1 MTLRVL
7 LVAGEASGDLHGA
20 ALVAQ
25 LRARRPDLEVVGI
38 GGPRLRAA
46 GMQVLVDTEHVATMG
61 FTETFGTLG
70 RLVAAYRTLVRT
82 LDAARP
88 DLVVLV
94 DYPEFNLRLAK
105 QAHRRGI
112 PVFYFVAPQVW
123 AWRKGRI
130 RTIAERV
137 DKLAAVFPF
146 EPGVYNANGRQL
158 AEFVGHPLLDVV
170 RATRAR
176 DETRARYGL
185 AADRPVL
192 ALLPGSRKKEVGL
205 LFRSLCAAAARLAAE
220 GWQPIVALAESLAP
234 ADLEGALGG
243 APVPL
248 PIAHNDTYNVVA
260 AADAA
265 IVASGTATMET
276 ALLGCPMV
284 IVYRLAPLTYWI
296 ARRLVDVPFI
306 GMPNIILQRPM
317 FPELIQDAVTPD
329 AIVDAV
335 RDVHRRHAEVSAALV
350 ELRAALGS
358 PGAAARAADLALTL
372 VAPSPVADVP
382 AAERHDG

>member
-20 ALVAQ
+20 ALVRE
-25 LRARRPDLEVVGI
+25 LRARRPDLDVVGI
-38 GGPRLRAA
+38 GGPRLRDA
-46 GMQVLVDTEHVATMG
+46 GMTVLVDTEHVATMG

-70 RLVAAYRTLVRT
+70 RLVAAYRRLVRE
-82 LDAARP
+82 LDQARP

-94 DYPEFNLRLAK
+94 DYPEFNLRLAR
-105 QAHRRGI
+105 QAKRRGI

-146 EPGVYNANGRQL
+146 EPAVYNRNGQPL

-170 RATRAR
+170 GATRGRA
-176 DETRARYGL
+176 ETRARYGL
-185 AADRPVL
+185 ADDRPLL
-192 ALLPGSRKKEVGL
+192 ALLPGSRKNEVGF
-205 LFRSLCAAAARLAAE
+205 LFRAMCEAATTLAGE
-220 GWQPIVALAESLAP
+220 GWQSIAALAESLAP
-234 ADLEGALGG
+234 SDLEGALDGRPI
-243 APVPL
+243 PVPV
-248 PIAHNDTYNVVA
+248 AHNDTYNVVS

-265 IVASGTATMET
+265 IVASGTATLET

-296 ARRLVDVPFI
+296 ARRLVDVPWI
-306 GMPNIILQRPM
+306 GMPNLILRRGV
-317 FPELIQDAVTPD
+317 FPELIQEQVTP
-329 AIVDAV
+329 AGMVEAV
-335 RDVHRRHAEVSAALV
+335 RDIHRRRVDVTAALG
-350 ELRAALGS
+350 ELRAALGT
-358 PGAAARAADLALTL
+358 PGAAGRAADLALTL
-372 VAPSPVADVP
+372 VPTP
-382 AAERHDG
+382 

>member
-7 LVAGEASGDLHGA
+7 LVAGEPSGDLHGA

-25 LRARRPDLEVVGI
+25 VRARRPDLEVVGI

-70 RLVAAYRTLVRT
+70 RLVRAYRTLVRT
-82 LDAARP
+82 LDTARP
-88 DLVVLV
+88 DLVVLI
-94 DYPEFNLRLAK
+94 DYPEFNLRLAR
-105 QAHRRGI
+105 QAKRRRI

-130 RTIAERV
+130 RSIGERV

-146 EPGVYNANGRQL
+146 EPDVYNRDGRVL

-170 RATRAR
+170 RPTRDRA
-176 DETRARYGL
+176 ETRARYGL
-185 AADRPVL
+185 DPDRPLL
-192 ALLPGSRKKEVGL
+192 ALLPGSRKNEVGF
-205 LFRSLCAAAARLAAE
+205 LFRAMCEAAARLAPE
-220 GWQPIVALAESLAP
+220 GWQAIAALAESLGP
-234 ADLEGALGG
+234 GDLEGALGG
-243 APVPL
+243 GAIPVPV
-248 PIAHNDTYNVVA
+248 AHNDTYNVVA

-265 IVASGTATMET
+265 IVASGTATLET

-296 ARRLVDVPFI
+296 ARRLVDVPWI
-306 GMPNIILQRPM
+306 GMPNLILRRGV
-317 FPELIQDAVTPD
+317 FPELIQDAVTP
-329 AIVDAV
+329 AAMVDAV
-335 RDVHRRHAEVSAALV
+335 RDVHRREPEVRAALD

-358 PGAAARAADLALTL
+358 PGAAGRAAELALSL
-372 VAPSPVADVP
+372 VPTP
-382 AAERHDG
+382 